1 MRKRFRAKSRVGIPA
16 SRPGGQRG
24 RRSVKERVKKLAKQ
38 RDEFQAQWQQL
49 YEHCTDSESRTRL
62 VGLREQF
69 NRQKRGVSEP
79 AQVETEVAVLMH
91 AAGFSIAFLEESH
104 MRTADLEC
112 YLGNERL
119 FVEVTA
125 IVPSS
130 SSWRDGWTTVSRD
143 VDDTGWDDDFH
154 HDALIRRLIARMAE
168 KARQLDR
175 YCAPVLLAITIPPM
189 EWLEEKSTQDYVDL
203 QRLAGLLSTALAS
216 IPQLS
221 AVLLT
226 CWNLSAKPARSNI
239 RLQNA
244 AWVTRSDAAT
254 ILPRIRLLVTNTSGT
269 YRLGDKEIVA
279 LKTVL

>member
-1 MRKRFRAKSRVGIPA
+1 MRKRFRGKSRVGIHA
-16 SRPGGQRG
+16 NQSGDQEV
-24 RRSVKERVKKLAKQ
+24 RRAVKEQVKKLAKQ
-38 RDEFQAQWQQL
+38 RGIFQAQWQQL
-49 YEHCTDSESRTRL
+49 YDHCPDSGSRTRL

-79 AQVETEVAVLMH
+79 AQVETEVAVLMN

-104 MRTADLEC
+104 TRTADLEC
-112 YLGNERL
+112 YLDNERL

-130 SSWRDGWTTVSRD
+130 SSWRDAWTTVSRKID
-143 VDDTGWDDDFH
+143 ETSCDDDFQQ
-154 HDALIRRLIARMAE
+154 DALVRRLIARMAE

-175 YCAPVLLAITIPPM
+175 YCAPVLLAITIPPI
-189 EWLEEKSTQDYVDL
+189 EWLEEKSCQEQVDL
-203 QRLAGLLSTALAS
+203 QRLAGLLSTALVS

-221 AVLLT
+221 AVLFT

-239 RLQNA
+239 RLCNA
-244 AWVTRSDAAT
+244 AWVTRSEAES